1 MGIVWLARDEEL
13 ERDVALKFLPDL
25 IIHDRA
31 VLNELK
37 RETRRSLELTHKN
50 IVRIYD
56 FVHDERSGCI
66 SMEYI
71 DGETLS
77 NLRSEKEQKVFEPA
91 ELAPWI
97 SQLCD
102 ALGYAHNYAH
112 IIHRDLKPANLMV
125 NQRGELKVSDFG
137 IARSLGDSMSVIT
150 KAGGRS
156 GTLAYM
162 SPQQLEGERGT
173 HLDDI
178 YSLGATLYDLLTS
191 KPPFYSGNIDRQIHE
206 RVAPPMTERRKE
218 FNIEPALVPPVWEE
232 TVAACLAKEPA
243 RRPQSAAEV
252 AQRLQLASPQVKP
265 VTTVSA
271 AGPKSKVLLGAVAA
285 ALLFFALAGWYFGL
299 VERHTKPAA
308 AESSRRQSQGAEI
321 PEKSIAVLPLENLS
335 EQKENAFFAD
345 GIQDELLSNLAK
357 IKDLKVISRTSVMQ
371 YKSGI
376 TRNLKEIAQQLGVSN
391 VVEGS
396 VRRSGNHVRV
406 SVQLI
411 DALTDRHIWVQNY
424 DRTLADSITLQD
436 ELATEIAAALG
447 ATLSPQE
454 KARVEAKPTNNPAA
468 YDAYLRGRALEAG
481 SPFDKSNVERAIQAY
496 QEAVK
501 LDPSFVLAWVRLSCA
516 QSGYYWLGYDP
527 SPARLAAAKDAV
539 DRAVALDPDLPETH
553 LALGYYRYY
562 GQRDFTGGLA
572 EFQQAEKGLPNN
584 VDVIEAIG
592 LIQRRLGHWEEAIVA
607 LRRAIEFDPRDN
619 NAYINLAV
627 TYGSLRRFPEA
638 LDTVDRVL
646 AWEPAYEP
654 ALGLKAFVFW
664 ATGDLQAVEP
674 LLANP
679 GTEPREPGGAAAPV
693 RGVQALFQRR
703 YAAAIELLS
712 SAVAAKTERGEPSD
726 DEQFLLGLSR
736 QRAGDVAAAR
746 TTYEKA
752 AKDIRRELEK
762 VAPGSNNEGRLHGG
776 LGRAY
781 AGLGDAASAIAE
793 GQKAMAMRPL
803 SKDPFEGPAQ
813 EENMARIYAL
823 LGDADHAIP
832 ILKRLLQIPYGGAI
846 TPALLRLDPV
856 WDQIR
861 NDPRFQ
867 ELAAETRRES
877 S

>member
-1 MGIVWLARDEEL
+1 MAADSESEIQLEIGHVLLMDIVGYSKLLITEQRRQLQALKEVVRNTAQFRVSDASGKLVRIPTGDGMALIFRDSPEAPVRCALEISQAVRDHPEIQIRMGIHSGPLSEVADVSERTNVAGAGIDTAQRVMDCGDAGHILLSKHVADDLAPYPRWSRFLHDLGECEVKHGRKIFVVNLCTENAGNPEL
-13 ERDVALKFLPDL
+13 PEKFRQAQQEQLQFIERLRAILPSPDKFKQEKGQAAVAEVKSSSLVALRRAALFAV
-25 IIHDRA
+25 A
-31 VLNELK
+31 VLLATVLAALFWVFS
-37 RETRRSLELTHKN
+37 RHT
-50 IVRIYD
+50 VRP
-56 FVHDERSGCI
+56 STK
-66 SMEYI
+66 S
-71 DGETLS
+71 S
-77 NLRSEKEQKVFEPA
+77 
-91 ELAPWI
+91 
-97 SQLCD
+97 
-102 ALGYAHNYAH
+102 
-112 IIHRDLKPANLMV
+112 
-125 NQRGELKVSDFG
+125 VST
-137 IARSLGDSMSVIT
+137 A
-150 KAGGRS
+150 
-156 GTLAYM
+156 
-162 SPQQLEGERGT
+162 
-173 HLDDI
+173 
-178 YSLGATLYDLLTS
+178 LTS
-191 KPPFYSGNIDRQIHE
+191 EIS
-206 RVAPPMTERRKE
+206 
-218 FNIEPALVPPVWEE
+218 PAL
-232 TVAACLAKEPA
+232 L
-243 RRPQSAAEV
+243 S
-252 AQRLQLASPQVKP
+252 L
-265 VTTVSA
+265 
-271 AGPKSKVLLGAVAA
+271 
-285 ALLFFALAGWYFGL
+285 
-299 VERHTKPAA
+299 
-308 AESSRRQSQGAEI
+308 

-335 EQKENAFFAD
+335 DEKENAFFAD

-627 TYGSLRRFPEA
+627 TYGSLRRFSEA

-703 YAAAIELLS
+703 YAAAIEILS

-846 TPALLRLDPV
+846 TPALLRLDPMF
-856 WDQIR
+856 DPLR

-867 ELAAETRRES
+867 ELAAEKKP
-877 S
+877 